1 MQTLDIALKDIR
13 HQFSS
18 LFGLMFMFAV
28 PLLIVAMFTLA
39 FGGTSADG
47 PAEFS
52 VPVTKTAVVNLDTGR
67 TGVDLDPTDANPA
80 TSAGDLLVRLLASDE
95 MQDLVTLTAFTSAD
109 AGRAAV
115 DSRSAEV
122 ALIVPASFT
131 TDVLDGSAGNP
142 VEVYQDPTVT
152 LGPSIV
158 RAVVGQYL
166 DYYASARIM
175 QSTVAASLAE
185 SAVTVSPATMKRGTD
200 AYVAETLASRSDSGS
215 LQIKAPPAKQEKPR
229 STMAT
234 ILSVSMAG
242 MMVFYVFYTGA
253 TGAETILIEQEQ
265 GTLQR
270 LFTTRATP
278 GTVLKGKLLGVVTT
292 TVLQMLVLI
301 LVSTLAFKIDWGRAG
316 LVAIA
321 LGATAL
327 CAAAFGVMLVSFMK
341 STRQAGIVL
350 GGIVTATGMM
360 ALMRLFTM
368 NSPTAERLGS
378 RIALFAPQGWSARAF
393 TQAMDGSSL
402 GEVMATAGI
411 LLVWAVVMFAV
422 GRARMAH
429 RFA

>member
-67 TGVDLDPTDANPA
+67 TGIDLDPTDANPT

-95 MQDLVTLTAFTSAD
+95 MQDLVTLTVFTSAD
-109 AGRAAV
+109 AGRSAV
-115 DSRSAEV
+115 DSRSADV

-131 TDVLDGSAGNP
+131 TDVLDGSAGSP
-142 VEVYQDPTVT
+142 VELYQDPTVT

-185 SAVTVSPATMKRGTD
+185 SAVTVSPATMKRVTD
-200 AYVAETLASRSDSGS
+200 AYVAEILASRSDSGS
-215 LQIKAPPAKQEKPR
+215 LQIEAPPAKQEKPR
-229 STMAT
+229 SAMAT

-316 LVAIA
+316 
-321 LGATAL
+321 
-327 CAAAFGVMLVSFMK
+327 
-341 STRQAGIVL
+341 
-350 GGIVTATGMM
+350 
-360 ALMRLFTM
+360 
-368 NSPTAERLGS
+368 
-378 RIALFAPQGWSARAF
+378 
-393 TQAMDGSSL
+393 
-402 GEVMATAGI
+402 
-411 LLVWAVVMFAV
+411 
-422 GRARMAH
+422 
-429 RFA
+429 